1 MLGYF
6 GAACVLGI
14 AAIGSAIG
22 IGIAGQAA
30 IGAWK
35 RCYMNNKPAPFILTV
50 FAGAPLTQT
59 IYGFLLMQTM
69 IGKVAEGAMKDG
81 AALALGIFSGLAMAV
96 SAISQ
101 GKAGEPVTQATLKVV
116 GSFHGLSR
124 ERSDARKY
132 PAIDP
137 LDSWSKYKSVIREDW
152 VAFARRALAR
162 GTEVNQMMK
171 VVGEEGTSTEDYIAY
186 LKSDFL
192 DAVYFQQNSF
202 DAVDSACVVERQ
214 AYIFKKI
221 VEILGTNF
229 ALTNKDDARDYFNK
243 LRQTFL
249 DWNYTEWQS
258 SEFKKIEDDLN
269 KLYASCEGKL
279 TAE

>member
-101 GKAGEPVTQATLKVV
+101 GKAGAAGSDALGETGKGFSQYIMVV
-116 GSFHGLSR
+116 GLCETVALFAMVFSFL
-124 ERSDARKY
+124 
-132 PAIDP
+132 
-137 LDSWSKYKSVIREDW
+137 V
-152 VAFARRALAR
+152 
-162 GTEVNQMMK
+162 
-171 VVGEEGTSTEDYIAY
+171 
-186 LKSDFL
+186 
-192 DAVYFQQNSF
+192 
-202 DAVDSACVVERQ
+202 
-214 AYIFKKI
+214 
-221 VEILGTNF
+221 
-229 ALTNKDDARDYFNK
+229 
-243 LRQTFL
+243 
-249 DWNYTEWQS
+249 
-258 SEFKKIEDDLN
+258 
-269 KLYASCEGKL
+269 
-279 TAE
+279 